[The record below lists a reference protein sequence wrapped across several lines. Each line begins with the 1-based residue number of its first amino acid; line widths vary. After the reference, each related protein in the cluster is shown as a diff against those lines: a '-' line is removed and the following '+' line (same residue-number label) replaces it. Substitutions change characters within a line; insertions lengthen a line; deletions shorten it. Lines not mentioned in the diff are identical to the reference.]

1 MGSWIRKIFIIMKLL
16 LYASVLTSFVHCLPT
31 TEDNELTEDLEL
43 QTCSE
48 IFENQGMN
56 YSSFSVGAGHGVHS
70 LSLEELR
77 YFFKED
83 APEHNKIPT
92 VNFDFRSE
100 DIIHFN
106 APLRGYSNR
115 FDTWALKIM
124 DWFMLNDAPYL
135 YQNKAN
141 TLEKISHQYHM
152 HEIYTR
158 AAKIYKSL
166 EENPPSNIE
175 NVCKCAGDL
184 TGNGIMDEVVMIA
197 RKLKYFGNERRGR
210 QRDFRYRNRPQLRP
224 SSQWYRDLSRLEAS
238 SLRYR
243 NPSRPRPTGGCE
255 GVNIY
260 NTYNTYGRRPCVQFK
275 RSAEETEVDVEQVK
289 QNYLENSNKDTA
301 EAVVMSD
308 DAWTANTLL
317 GPEYVKWT
325 SYSAMLTYS
334 LPDDDQ
340 IRDFA
345 YFIYCMLNHTSS

>member
-1 MGSWIRKIFIIMKLL
+1 MGIIKILGFIMKLIVFIAFL
-16 LYASVLTSFVHCLPT
+16 NSFLFSHCLPT
-31 TEDNELTEDLEL
+31 TNDNELTEDDSN
-43 QTCSE
+43 QQSKTCSE
-48 IFENQGMN
+48 IFEDQGMN
-56 YSSFSVGAGHGVHS
+56 FSSFAVGAGHGIHS
-70 LSLEELR
+70 LSLEEIR
-77 YFFKED
+77 HFFKDD
-83 APEHNKIPT
+83 AQELNRIPT

-100 DIIHFN
+100 DIILFN

-184 TGNGIMDEVVMIA
+184 TGNGIMNEVVNIA
-197 RKLKYFGNERRGR
+197 RQLKYFGNARSGR
-210 QRDFRYRNRPQLRP
+210 QRQRLSYRTPRPPRPGRP
-224 SSQWYRDLSRLEAS
+224 SRL
-238 SLRYR
+238 
-243 NPSRPRPTGGCE
+243 PTTQIDIQIPTGGCD
-255 GVNIY
+255 VNIY
-260 NTYNTYGRRPCVQFK
+260 LSYGRSPCRGK

-289 QNYLENSNKDTA
+289 QNYLENSNKETA

-317 GPEYVKWT
+317 GPEYLKWT

-345 YFIYCMLNHTSS
+345 YFIYCMLNHPSS